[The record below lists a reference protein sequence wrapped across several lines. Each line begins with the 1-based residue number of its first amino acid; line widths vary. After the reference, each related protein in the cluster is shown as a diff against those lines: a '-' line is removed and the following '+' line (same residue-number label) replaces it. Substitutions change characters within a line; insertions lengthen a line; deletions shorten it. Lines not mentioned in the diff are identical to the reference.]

1 MKKVQTKSGNIL
13 CIEIPED
20 AYDFEEITDQS
31 EIPYKSAIQYFI
43 KCVKTGYPQG
53 ESVTIGQN
61 FKIIKKLSELTEEDC
76 GEFVELTNTGLYKI
90 YDWSEKKVNELGIQ
104 PVTNFAKKS
113 FLSLLESEGIDTS
126 KEYLIIRLYY
136 DRYSN

>member
-1 MKKVQTKSGNIL
+1 MKKIQTKSGNIR
-13 CIEIPED
+13 CVEIPED
-20 AYDFEEITDQS
+20 SS
-31 EIPYKSAIQYFI
+31 ENLKRYYNLELDGDELLYVNK
-43 KCVKTGYPQG
+43 V
-53 ESVTIGQN
+53 IG
-61 FKIIKKLSELTEEDC
+61 KLSELTDKDC